1 MSGKICSTICRDLG
15 KTVFVMPKTAS
26 PNSPIAPLVI
36 GLTQNPTPVCRCQTP
51 QHSHGPTP
59 SHQPATN
66 QSAEPSSSP
75 LGEPTNGTNG
85 STAEPSH
92 EPTPS
97 QTPAQPTEPS
107 AQTAPNST
115 PQNSTQNPMP
125 NIPPAQPQ
133 QPATPNLKALALEA
147 LIGPRGTVK
156 PSSGRN
162 GNKNLIKKWLTEK
175 GVAFSVSGY
184 ATVKELGAAYNDIT
198 DVILNSMIQKSQT
211 SGQQTPNQQTQ
222 QTPSA
227 PTAQPTTPQTPSV
240 SVPTPK
246 KTAKP
251 MKHALHNEVVEVLSV
266 GLNAFVFGPAGSGK
280 TTLASSVAES
290 LGLRLFMTGAVRKD
304 FKLFGFIDA
313 HGNYRSTTFRDAFEN
328 GGLFL
333 FDEIDASDSG
343 VLLQLNAA
351 LANGVC
357 DFPDKTIKAHPDFR
371 VMASANTNGD
381 GATAS
386 YSARQLLDGA
396 SKDRFMV
403 FTCDYDNNLVKQIV
417 TKMCGSNPTD
427 LAVCLDWNEDV
438 CLIRKLAK
446 ANSISLILSPR
457 ATFMGV
463 KLLTNPNRTVFK
475 TKADLMDGLVWNK
488 LSDENTRKRLKSLF
502 EAEKAKAVIT
512 PAVTA

>member
-1 MSGKICSTICRDLG
+1 MGNQTNG
-15 KTVFVMPKTAS
+15 TNGS
-26 PNSPIAPLVI
+26 PPEP
-36 GLTQNPTPVCRCQTP
+36 
-51 QHSHGPTP
+51 SHQPTP
-59 SHQPATN
+59 SHQPA
-66 QSAEPSSSP
+66 P
-75 LGEPTNGTNG
+75 
-85 STAEPSH
+85 
-92 EPTPS
+92 
-97 QTPAQPTEPS
+97 PTEPS
-107 AQTAPNST
+107 AQTAPPST
-115 PQNSTQNPMP
+115 PQNPMP
-125 NIPPAQPQ
+125 NEPQNPPMPTPPAQPQ
-133 QPATPNLKALALEA
+133 QPAPPNLKALALEA

-162 GNKNLIKKWLTEK
+162 GNKNLLKKWLTEK

-184 ATVKELGAAYNDIT
+184 ATVKQLGAAYNDVT
-198 DVILNSMIQKSQT
+198 DIILNQMLQKSQT

-227 PTAQPTTPQTPSV
+227 PTAQPTTPKTTPLSG
-240 SVPTPK
+240 PTPK

-251 MKHALHNEVVEVLSV
+251 MKHALHDEVVETMSV

-280 TTLASSVAES
+280 TTLAGSVAES
-290 LGLRLFMTGAVRKD
+290 LGLRLFMSGAVRKD

-313 HGNYRSTTFRDAFEN
+313 HGEYRSTTFRDAFEN

-357 DFPDKTIKAHPDFR
+357 DFPDATIKAHPDFR

-381 GATAS
+381 GATAA

-396 SKDRFMV
+396 TKDRFTV
-403 FTCDYDNNLVKQIV
+403 HTCDYDNNLVKQIV
-417 TKMCGSNPTD
+417 TKMCGGNPTD

-446 ANSISLILSPR
+446 ANSINMILSPR

-463 KLLTNPNRTVFK
+463 KLLTNPNRSVFK
-475 TKADLMDGLVWNK
+475 TKEDLMEVLVWNK
-488 LSDENTRKRLKSLF
+488 LSDENTRKRLQGLF
-502 EAEKAKAVIT
+502 KAAKTAT
-512 PAVTA
+512 PTVTA

>member
-1 MSGKICSTICRDLG
+1 
-15 KTVFVMPKTAS
+15 
-26 PNSPIAPLVI
+26 
-36 GLTQNPTPVCRCQTP
+36 
-51 QHSHGPTP
+51 
-59 SHQPATN
+59 
-66 QSAEPSSSP
+66 
-75 LGEPTNGTNG
+75 
-85 STAEPSH
+85 
-92 EPTPS
+92 
-97 QTPAQPTEPS
+97 
-107 AQTAPNST
+107 
-115 PQNSTQNPMP
+115 MP
-125 NIPPAQPQ
+125 NIPPTQPQ
-133 QPATPNLKALALEA
+133 QPAPPNLKALALEA
-147 LIGPRGTVK
+147 LIGPRGTIK

-175 GVAFSVSGY
+175 GVAFSVSGW
-184 ATVKELGAAYNDIT
+184 ATVKELGAVYNDVT
-198 DVILNSMIQKSQT
+198 DIILNQMLQK
-211 SGQQTPNQQTQ
+211 SGQQTPSAAQNQQTQ

-227 PTAQPTTPQTPSV
+227 PTAQPTTPQTTPL

-246 KTAKP
+246 KTPKAPKV
-251 MKHALHNEVVEVLSV
+251 MKHALHDEVVEAMSV

-290 LGLRLFMTGAVRKD
+290 LGLRLFMSGAVRKD

-357 DFPDKTIKAHPDFR
+357 DFPDVTIKAHPDFR

-381 GATAS
+381 GATAA

-396 SKDRFMV
+396 TKDRFTV
-403 FTCDYDNNLVKQIV
+403 HTCDYDNNLVKQIV
-417 TKMCGSNPTD
+417 TKMCGGNPTD

-446 ANSISLILSPR
+446 ANSINMILSPR

-475 TKADLMDGLVWNK
+475 TKEDLMEVLVWNK
-488 LSDENTRKRLKSLF
+488 LSDENTRKRLKGLF
-502 EAEKAKAVIT
+502 EAEKAKAIVT

>member
-1 MSGKICSTICRDLG
+1 MG
-15 KTVFVMPKTAS
+15 KTVFAMPKTAS
-26 PNSPIAPLVI
+26 QNAPLTPLVI

-51 QHSHGPTP
+51 QVTHPPHSP
-59 SHQPATN
+59 SHQPAGN
-66 QSAEPSSSP
+66 QTAEPTPSP
-75 LGEPTNGTNG
+75 MGNVNG
-85 STAEPSH
+85 SPSNGSPSEPSH

-97 QTPAQPTEPS
+97 HQPAQPTEPS

-147 LIGPRGTVK
+147 LIGPRGTIK

-175 GVAFSVSGY
+175 GVAFSVSGW
-184 ATVKELGAAYNDIT
+184 ATVKELGAVYNDTT
-198 DVILNSMIQKSQT
+198 DTILNQMLQKSST
-211 SGQQTPNQQTQ
+211 SAQPNQQNQQTQ

-227 PTAQPTTPQTPSV
+227 PTAQPTTPQTTPL

-246 KTAKP
+246 TPKTAKP
-251 MKHALHNEVVEVLSV
+251 MKHALHDEVVEVMSV

-280 TTLASSVAES
+280 TTLAGSVAKS

-357 DFPDKTIKAHPDFR
+357 DFPDATIKAHPDFR

-396 SKDRFMV
+396 SKDRFMT
-403 FTCDYDNNLVKQIV
+403 FTCDYDNSLVKQIV
-417 TKMCGSNPTD
+417 ADMCKNPTD
-427 LAVCLDWNEDV
+427 LAVCLDWNDDV

-446 ANSISLILSPR
+446 ANSINLILSPR

-463 KLLTNPNRTVFK
+463 KLLTNPNRKVFK

-488 LSDENTRKRLKSLF
+488 LSDENTRKRLKGLF
-502 EAEKAKAVIT
+502 EAEKAKAIVT